1 MSDSLVLGFDT
12 SAGHCA
18 AALLRGD
25 ELVAD
30 CCEEMAR
37 GQVER
42 LMPMLEEML
51 SAAGAAWRDLEAL
64 GVGIGP
70 GNFTGI
76 RVAVSAAR
84 GLALGLE
91 SPAVGVSSLEAMA
104 LGSDG
109 PVLCSLDARRGMFY
123 VQRFGDEPS
132 GPALAGPEDL
142 PLPGPGAT
150 VIGHRAEELAE
161 RSGGVARA
169 PVHGLAEAIARIAV
183 RRMRDPAPERP
194 APLYLRAPDAAPPR
208 EAPPEIL
215 Q

>member
-1 MSDSLVLGFDT
+1 MSDPLILGFDT

-25 ELVAD
+25 EMVAERR
-30 CCEEMAR
+30 EEMDR

-51 SAAGAAWRDLEAL
+51 SAAGAVWHDLEAL
-64 GVGIGP
+64 GVGVGP

-84 GLALGLE
+84 GLALGLG

-109 PVLCSLDARRGMFY
+109 SVMCSLDARRGMFY
-123 VQRFGDEPS
+123 VQRFGDAPS
-132 GPALAGPEDL
+132 GPALAVQEDL
-142 PLPGPGAT
+142 PLPEPGGT
-150 VIGHRAEELAE
+150 VIGHRSEELAE

-194 APLYLRAPDAAPPR
+194 VPLYLRPPAAVPSR
-208 EAPPEIL
+208 EASPEIL